1 MTSPFFNEQ
10 DLAFSEIENSLEKIG
25 FRIVSKDLE
34 RPWGGFLV
42 IDENQ
47 TALFLATFFDDLET
61 DFGKNQKLS
70 PKILIVNPQKR
81 LSWQYHSRRAEIWKL
96 VAGEAGVIQSATDQQ
111 NQIQVL
117 EKGKTIILANQERH
131 RLVGLNG
138 VGIVAEI
145 WQHTDPQN
153 PSDEQDIVRLADDFG
168 R

>member
-1 MTSPFFNEQ
+1 MTKPIFNEQ
-10 DLAFSEIENSLEKIG
+10 NLAFSEIETSLEKLG

-42 IDENQ
+42 IDESQ
-47 TALFLATFFDDLET
+47 TALFLATFFEDLEA

-70 PKILIVNPQKR
+70 PKILMVNSQKR
-81 LSWQYHSRRAEIWKL
+81 LSWQYHLLRIEIWKL
-96 VAGEAGVIQSATDQQ
+96 VAGEAGIIRSQTDQQ
-111 NQIQVL
+111 TQIQIL
-117 EKGKTIILANQERH
+117 EKGKTIVLANQERH
-131 RLVGLNG
+131 RLVGLEA

-145 WQHTDPQN
+145 WQHIDPQN

>member
-1 MTSPFFNEQ
+1 MTKSIFDDQNLNFL
-10 DLAFSEIENSLEKIG
+10 DVENTLINMG
-25 FRIVSKDLE
+25 FRIVSNDLA

-42 IDENQ
+42 IDDSQ
-47 TALFLATFFDDLET
+47 TAWFLETFFQDLET

-70 PKILIVNPQKR
+70 PKILMVSPQKR
-81 LSWQYHSRRAEIWKL
+81 LSWQYHLRRSEVWKL
-96 VAGEAGVIQSATDQQ
+96 VAGEAGVIRSSTDQP
-111 NQIQVL
+111 NPIQIL

-153 PSDEQDIVRLADDFG
+153 PSDEQDIIRLADDFG